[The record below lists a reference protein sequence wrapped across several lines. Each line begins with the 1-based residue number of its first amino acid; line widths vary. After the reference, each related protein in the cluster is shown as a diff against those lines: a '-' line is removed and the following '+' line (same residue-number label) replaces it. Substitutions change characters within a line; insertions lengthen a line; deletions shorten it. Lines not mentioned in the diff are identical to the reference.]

1 MLPNACSA
9 SERATPIAKLRL
21 GTRGSRLAM
30 AQATAARER
39 LLAAGVAEE
48 IEIVKVVTSGDRGER
63 ERLGAFVREIQEAL
77 LRNEVDVALH
87 CLKDLPTEPV
97 PGLRFSAHLKRE
109 DARDALITRL
119 PDEGLASLALGATVG
134 TGSVR
139 RTSQLAAQRRDLKFK
154 PLMGNVD
161 TRLRKLRDGEY
172 DAIVLAIAGLIRLG
186 LLERGAVLEF
196 PELTV
201 QPIPT
206 DQMMPAPGQ
215 AVLVLE
221 TRADDET
228 AHDACRVLHHPPT
241 ELCALAERFFLRA
254 FGGGCS
260 VPVGAYATAG
270 KEALTLSGVVA
281 SPDGATVVRQTLQGP
296 LQDPQALADRLAT
309 EMGERGAF
317 ALFTPAPRN

>member
-1 MLPNACSA
+1 
-9 SERATPIAKLRL
+9 
-21 GTRGSRLAM
+21 M

-87 CLKDLPTEPV
+87 CLKDLPTESV
-97 PGLRFSAHLKRE
+97 EGLRFSAHLKRE

-119 PDEGLASLALGATVG
+119 PDEGLVSLSLGATVG

-139 RTSQLAAQRRDLKFK
+139 RTSQLAAQRRDLVFK

-221 TRADDET
+221 TRADDEV
-228 AHDACRVLHHPPT
+228 AHAACQALHHPPT
-241 ELCALAERFFLRA
+241 EICALAERHFLRA

-260 VPVGAYATAG
+260 VPVGAFSTAG
-270 KEALTLSGVVA
+270 KEALTLAGVVA
-281 SPDGATVVRQTLQGP
+281 SPDGTTVVRQSLQGP
-296 LQDPQALADRLAT
+296 LDDPAALADRLAA

-317 ALFTPAPRN
+317 SLFSANPRN

>member
-1 MLPNACSA
+1 MESA
-9 SERATPIAKLRL
+9 EATPIAKLRL

-48 IEIVKVVTSGDRGER
+48 IEIVKVVTSGDRGDR
-63 ERLGAFVREIQEAL
+63 DRLGAFVREIQEAL
-77 LRNEVDVALH
+77 LRDEVDIALH

-97 PGLRFSAHLKRE
+97 EGLRFSAHLKRE
-109 DARDALITRL
+109 DARDALITRVS
-119 PDEGLASLALGATVG
+119 DEGLGSLAIGSTIG

-139 RTSQLAAQRRDLKFK
+139 RTSQLAAQRRDVKFK

-196 PELTV
+196 PELAV
-201 QPIPT
+201 HPLST
-206 DQMMPAPGQ
+206 DQMMPAAGQ

-221 TRADDET
+221 TRATDEF
-228 AHDACRVLHHPPT
+228 AHAACRTMHHEPT
-241 ELCALAERFFLRA
+241 EICATAERRFLRA

-260 VPVGAYATAG
+260 VPVAAFATAG
-270 KEALTLSGVVA
+270 KETLGLSGVVA
-281 SPDGATVVRQTLQGP
+281 SPDGTTVIRQRLEAP
-296 LQDPQALADRLAT
+296 LAQANDLADRLVAAMT
-309 EMGERGAF
+309 EQGALTLFERNLPDGR
-317 ALFTPAPRN
+317 TTT

>member
-1 MLPNACSA
+1 
-9 SERATPIAKLRL
+9 
-21 GTRGSRLAM
+21 M

-48 IEIVKVVTSGDRGER
+48 VEIVKVVTSGDRGDR
-63 ERLGAFVREIQEAL
+63 DRLGAFVREIQEAL

-97 PGLRFSAHLKRE
+97 EGLRFSAYLKRE
-109 DARDALITRL
+109 DARDALITRIS
-119 PDEGLASLALGATVG
+119 DEGLASLPLGATIG

-139 RTSQLAAQRRDLKFK
+139 RTSQLAAQRRDLNFK

-196 PELTV
+196 PELAV
-201 QPIPT
+201 HPLST
-206 DQMMPAPGQ
+206 DQMMPAAGQ

-221 TRADDET
+221 TRTDDAL
-228 AHDACRVLHHPPT
+228 AHAACQTMHHAPT
-241 ELCALAERFFLRA
+241 EVCALAERRFLRA

-260 VPVGAYATAG
+260 VPVAAYASAG
-270 KEALTLSGVVA
+270 KEHLTLSGVVA
-281 SPDGATVVRQTLQGP
+281 SPNGTTVIRKRLEAPLDGAL
-296 LQDPQALADRLAT
+296 DLADRLVAEMNAEGAAT
-309 EMGERGAF
+309 LFERK
-317 ALFTPAPRN
+317 